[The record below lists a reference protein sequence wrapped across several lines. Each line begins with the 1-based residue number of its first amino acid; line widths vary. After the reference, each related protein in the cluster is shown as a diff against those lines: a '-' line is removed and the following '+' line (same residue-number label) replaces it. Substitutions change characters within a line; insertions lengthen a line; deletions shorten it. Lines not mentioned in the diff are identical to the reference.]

1 MIMRLTER
9 HLRRIIR
16 AAIQEQV
23 VGYNA
28 PAKSYDDP
36 EGDDPPSSP
45 GKDPT
50 GSDDQGYLSVGSMGV
65 DTPLHGSTDEQ
76 QASAQQVQTLTQQ
89 RQKALDKG
97 DTVGAEDA
105 GKQLSIGRRMR
116 G

>member
-28 PAKSYDDP
+28 PSKSYDDP
-36 EGDDPPSSP
+36 QGDDVPSSP
-45 GKDPT
+45 GEDPP

-65 DTPLHGSTDEQ
+65 DTSLHGSTDEQ
-76 QASAQQVQTLTQQ
+76 QASAQQLNYSGQRKYISQQ
-89 RQKALDKG
+89 FR
-97 DTVGAEDA
+97 
-105 GKQLSIGRRMR
+105 S
-116 G
+116 